1 MSTQTTRAQGTVPEW
16 TLGDRMGKALDHAG
30 IGMQEMADYLGVSRT
45 SVSNWIHGRIVPGRQ
60 TLLLWSMR
68 TGVDL
73 DWITRGNATTGWF
86 PASVPQPRGH
96 IGRGVLGS
104 WDHHYPRLRL
114 APTG

>member
-1 MSTQTTRAQGTVPEW
+1 MSTQPHASNVPQW
-16 TLGDRMGKALDHAG
+16 TLGDRLGKSLDHAG
-30 IGMQEMADYLGVSRT
+30 MGMQEMADYLGVSRN
-45 SVSNWIHGRIVPGRQ
+45 SVSNWVHGRVPPNQR

-68 TGVDL
+68 TGVDI
-73 DWITRGNATTGWF
+73 DWITRGATTTGWF

>member
-1 MSTQTTRAQGTVPEW
+1 MSTQTTRARGKVPEW

-45 SVSNWIHGRIVPGRQ
+45 SVSNWIHGRIPPNQR

-73 DWITRGNATTGWF
+73 DWITGSTPNTGWYR
-86 PASVPQPRGH
+86 AKIPQPRGH
-96 IGRGVLGS
+96 IRHGLLGS
-104 WDHHYPRLRL
+104 WDHHPRLRL